1 MLVDNAK
8 TFRLIITAGF
18 AIAACGR
25 TTGLVVP
32 AKDSGTTSSDLRPE
46 RDLASDSSLAYR
58 DAAAD
63 ADIAIADT
71 VSETPD
77 FGRDGAMPDAII
89 NRDAG
94 PDSNVVPKDTAP
106 ERVAQDVAA
115 DGGGPL
121 ACTGTLVFG
130 TWPLTDMGVQLDL
143 VALRDLN
150 GDGKLDLVNA
160 SAHTVSVWLGIGG
173 GKFFAKTD
181 YAIGAAETPQSM
193 AFADLNGDGKLDF
206 VTANYW
212 SGTVSVLLGKGD
224 ATFAAKMDYAV
235 GDPRDGTHVA
245 SPTSVALGD
254 LNGDGMP
261 DIVTANRYR
270 NTVSVL
276 LGKGDGTFAAQVD
289 YGTGEGP
296 EEVALGD
303 LNGDG
308 KLDIVT
314 ANIDSGTVSV
324 LPGRGDG
331 AFASKLD
338 YPVGG
343 DPSSPPRHIT
353 LGDLN
358 ADGKLDAV
366 VANYSASSVSVLL
379 GKGDGTFVGQSDYA
393 TEQYQGS
400 EETSVVLADLNGD
413 GKLDLLA
420 GSSSVVGVL
429 LGKGDGTFAAVV
441 DYPGGIGSVALGDL
455 NGDGKLDLLTRI
467 GNSVGVLFGKGD
479 GTFDTWAISP
489 TGNHPGSIA
498 LGDLNGDGKLDIVSA
513 NQTSETASILLGK
526 GDGTFAVN
534 VDYPAGNWPTAVAL
548 GDLSGDGKLDLAVA
562 NDKSVSVR
570 LGAGDGSFAVNV
582 DYPIGNQPIAIALG
596 DLNGDGKLDMV
607 AVGTSGAASVL
618 LGTGGGMFAANLDYQ
633 GGTNPSGV
641 ALGDLNGDGNLDM
654 VVANVGFETDWSVSV
669 LLGKGDGTF
678 ADKVDYETG
687 EGPSAVTLGDLNGD
701 GKLDIVM
708 PNTFGSPGTVTVLLG
723 EGDGTFADKVDYE
736 TGDSPNAVALG
747 DLNGDGRVDIVTSNW
762 GDSPWHSGGVS
773 VLLGNGDG
781 TFATKLDYLG
791 GGGSLALGDLN
802 GDGRLDIVTT
812 SDNSVGVLL
821 GSCR

>member
-1 MLVDNAK
+1 MIA
-8 TFRLIITAGF
+8 AGF
-18 AIAACGR
+18 AIAACSR
-25 TTGLVVP
+25 TAGLAVH
-32 AKDSGTTSSDLRPE
+32 AKDSGTTSSDLGPE
-46 RDLASDSSLAYR
+46 RDLPSDNSLAYR

-63 ADIAIADT
+63 ADAAIADT
-71 VSETPD
+71 VPKTSD
-77 FGRDGAMPDAII
+77 LGRESATPDAII
-89 NRDAG
+89 NKDTG
-94 PDSNVVPKDTAP
+94 PDSNIVAKDTAP
-106 ERVAQDVAA
+106 ELVARDVAA
-115 DGGGPL
+115 DGGEPL
-121 ACTGTLVFG
+121 ACMGTLVFG
-130 TWPLTDMGVQLDL
+130 TWPLTHIGVQLDL

-160 SAHTVSVWLGIGG
+160 SAQTVSVWLGTGG
-173 GKFFAKTD
+173 GRFFAKTD

-193 AFADLNGDGKLDF
+193 AFADLNGDGKLDL

-224 ATFAAKMDYAV
+224 GTFAAKMDYAV
-235 GDPRDGTHVA
+235 GDSRDGTHVA

-276 LGKGDGTFAAQVD
+276 LGKGDGTFAAQMD
-289 YGTGEGP
+289 YSPGEGP

-314 ANIDSGTVSV
+314 ANIDSATVSV

-331 AFASKLD
+331 TFASKLD

-343 DPSSPPRHIT
+343 DPRSAPRQIA

-358 ADGKLDAV
+358 GDGKLDAV

-379 GKGDGTFVGQSDYA
+379 GKGDATFVGQTDYA
-393 TEQYQGS
+393 AEQYQDSVG
-400 EETSVVLADLNGD
+400 TSVVLVDLNGD
-413 GKLDLLA
+413 GKLDLLT
-420 GSSSVVGVL
+420 GSSSSVGVL
-429 LGKGDGTFAAVV
+429 LGKGDGSFAAMV

-467 GNSVGVLFGKGD
+467 GSSVGVLLGKGD

-489 TGNHPGSIA
+489 TGNHPGAIA
-498 LGDLNGDGKLDIVSA
+498 LGDLNGDGKLDVVSA
-513 NQTSETASILLGK
+513 NQASETASVLLGK

-534 VDYPAGNWPTAVAL
+534 VDYPAGNGPAAVAL
-548 GDLSGDGKLDLAVA
+548 GDLNGDGELDLAVA
-562 NDKSVSVR
+562 NDNSVSVR
-570 LGAGDGSFAVNV
+570 LGAGDGSFAGNV
-582 DYPIGNQPIAIALG
+582 DYPIANRPTAIALG

-607 AVGTSGAASVL
+607 AVGTVGTASVL
-618 LGTGGGMFAANLDYQ
+618 LGTGGGMLAANLDYQ
-633 GGTNPSGV
+633 VGTNPNGV
-641 ALGDLNGDGNLDM
+641 ALGDLNGDGKLDM
-654 VVANVGFETDWSVSV
+654 VVANVGFEADWSVSV

-678 ADKVDYETG
+678 ADKVDYDTG

-701 GKLDIVM
+701 GNLDIIM

-723 EGDGTFADKVDYE
+723 KGDGTFADKVDYD

-747 DLNGDGRVDIVTSNW
+747 DLNGDGWVDIVTSHW
-762 GDSPWHSGGVS
+762 GDSPWRSGGVS

-781 TFATKLDYLG
+781 TFATKLDYLA

-812 SDNSVGVLL
+812 GNNSVGVLL
-821 GSCR
+821 SSCR